1 MFRAVCTLNIFVHVT
16 VVLTQNIKIFSGRPA
31 QHIVKPSFSSFL
43 SPSLDK
49 GHGPGN
55 RCRRTLPW
63 TGHTITAT
71 LLTVVQHMLWNVVSG
86 FMERCSVVL
95 GHAVVVF

>member
-1 MFRAVCTLNIFVHVT
+1 MYTLTTTGNPP
-16 VVLTQNIKIFSGRPA
+16 KIFSGRPA